1 MAGGLGSCR
10 IPTATSSTPR
20 CEAIGVPFELAIVAG
35 EIGSYKPAHTH
46 WEVFYETTGADRRG
60 HVHVAQS
67 LFHDIEPANELGI
80 PSIWINRL
88 GEPDDP
94 RPTVTLPGVDALA
107 DALDSLVP
115 VSALMSSLRARCPN
129 CRTFTAVAIGD
140 GYECHRC
147 GSTFAA
153 GLVRV
158 PAAWGSGGEG
168 MAEGARVA
176 LPYPEVAVVERD
188 TLDEQTEAI
197 AEALPARPVA
207 VGGCCCT
214 HVGAATGVARRVERL
229 AVIWIDSHGDLN
241 TPETS
246 PSGNLWGMPFR
257 MLLDG
262 GVVAPEDA
270 ALVGA
275 RNLDPPEVAFMERAG
290 IDDSIDRAL
299 AGTDAAYVALD
310 LDVLDP
316 SEVDVLIPEPDGPSA
331 DEIEALLRDVAGKA
345 RIAGMGVTGVL
356 ATERDAALAARM
368 LAAAGF

>member
-1 MAGGLGSCR
+1 
-10 IPTATSSTPR
+10 
-20 CEAIGVPFELAIVAG
+20 
-35 EIGSYKPAHTH
+35 
-46 WEVFYETTGADRRG
+46 
-60 HVHVAQS
+60 
-67 LFHDIEPANELGI
+67 
-80 PSIWINRL
+80 
-88 GEPDDP
+88 
-94 RPTVTLPGVDALA
+94 
-107 DALDSLVP
+107 
-115 VSALMSSLRARCPN
+115 MSSLRARCPN
-129 CRTFTAVAIGD
+129 CRTFTAVAIG
-140 GYECHRC
+140 GEYECHRC

-158 PAAWGSGGEG
+158 PTAWGSGGEG
-168 MAEGARVA
+168 MAEAARVA

-197 AEALPARPVA
+197 AEALAVRAVV

-275 RNLDPPEVAFMERAG
+275 RNLDPPEVEFMERMG

-299 AGTDAAYVALD
+299 AGTDAVYIALD

-316 SEVDVLIPEPDGPSA
+316 SEVDVLIPEPDGPPA
-331 DEIEALLRDVAGKA
+331 GEIEALLRDVAGEA
-345 RIAGMGVTGVL
+345 RIAGMGVTGFL
-356 ATERDAALAARM
+356 ATERNAALAAQM